1 MDITRVIQQE
11 AATLYPEVV
20 RHYRWLHQ
28 HPELSYRERETAAYI
43 AAFLDREG
51 IPYRSAIGGYGIM
64 ARVTGEK
71 GAVTGQESPQAAV
84 EPQQKIEEGRCIAF
98 VADMDALPVQEE
110 NEVEYRSLNDGVMH
124 ACGHDAQAASLMGAV
139 KMVHSLRRHFAGTAL
154 FIFQP
159 GEEQSP
165 GGADLMLKDGLFRD
179 YTPAFVVKQ
188 HAYTDLPAG
197 RVGFHAGTIMASAD
211 EVHIRVKGQGG
222 HGALPHELNDTVLA
236 ASQIVVAMQQ
246 LVSRRRDPFNPMVL
260 SFGRF
265 IANGATNVI
274 PGEVILAG
282 SMRCMHEE
290 ERRRMLQLIPR
301 IAEATAAAYGCRCE
315 TTLPEGYPC
324 VISDEK
330 ITGEIR
336 TQVVAYLGETEVAEF
351 PKRMTADDFG
361 FFTQRYP
368 CCYYRFGV
376 ADENR
381 KPGAL
386 HSGNFL
392 IDEKSL
398 RTASALFAFIALNS
412 LK

>member
-290 ERRRMLQLIPR
+290 ERCRMLQLIPR

-336 TQVVAYLGETEVAEF
+336 TQAVAYLGETEVAEF

>member
-139 KMVHSLRRHFAGTAL
+139 KMAHSLRRHFAGTAL

-282 SMRCMHEE
+282 SMRCMQEE